1 MEYLLSNISKI
12 FPYPSLPCIS
22 CDFKSPNIS
31 HASPLNAFLT
41 WIPGCFHK
49 SPHWKNQSST
59 CTLHLLYSPIL
70 PSNFSNFS
78 PEDLTFS
85 FISSLGILKS
95 SSITLERK
103 ESTTKPEQPTT

>member
-22 CDFKSPNIS
+22 CVFKSPTIS

-41 WIPGCFHK
+41 CIPECFHK

-70 PSNFSNFS
+70 PSNFSNIS

-95 SSITLERK
+95 SSITLESK
-103 ESTTKPEQPTT
+103 NNKKKKQPTK